1 MFNPQFFKSVSLEGI
16 IVLAVL
22 VFILISLYFEIVGPG
37 FTFVIGV
44 AILGVFKVLTPSE
57 ILQGFANEQIAVI
70 ILLLLMGE
78 VFRKTSV
85 LDIFFDKVFHHAK
98 SYKHFM
104 ARLMF
109 IVAPLSA
116 FLNNTPLVA
125 ILIPYVHN
133 WSTKNKVNVAKL
145 MMPLSFAAILGGC
158 ATLIGTSTNL
168 IVNGLVVEQK
178 IIPELKPLGVFDF
191 SVVGGAM
198 IIIGTL
204 YMLFIGDKLI
214 SKREVA
220 KLEIPDD
227 GREYLFELQLKKGS
241 EVIGKSR
248 KEAQFLKNQ
257 GFLMVEV
264 FRDGILYQRISNDFV
279 FNENDILIFVGKKQ
293 AIAELINADKNRIIP
308 SVGMFARRP
317 KSEVVEIVI
326 SHKSGMI
333 GKHLM
338 RVNFRGKY
346 DATVIAVHRNG
357 ENLNGQIANIE
368 LRAGDA
374 LLLMVGSGFK
384 DLSKLT
390 KDFYIISKIKEIRR
404 LGTLKTAVLVAGTPI
419 VILLNILGIS
429 KLFTG
434 LLVLLILTQ
443 LLNIISPKDLAKSV
457 DYELAFIIALSL
469 ALGVAMI
476 KTGVADTLA
485 DGIMYIFKPL
495 GKFGALYGLYIV
507 TALLSAFITNKAA
520 VAIVF
525 PIALSVSSQ
534 MYLPPTPFVLLVSF
548 AAAANFMTPIGYQTN
563 LMIYG
568 PGGYKF
574 RDFLRVGTPLTLI
587 YMLVAVTILSYIYF

>member
-1 MFNPQFFKSVSLEGI
+1 MSFEGI
-16 IVLAVL
+16 LVLMVL
-22 VFILISLYFEIVGPG
+22 MFILVSLYFEIVGPG
-37 FTFVIGV
+37 FTFVISV
-44 AILGVFKVLTPSE
+44 AILGAFRVISPTE
-57 ILQGFANEQIAVI
+57 ILRGFANEQIAVI
-70 ILLLLMGE
+70 IMLLLLGE

-85 LDIFFDKVFHHAK
+85 LDIFFDKVFQHAK

-125 ILIPYVHN
+125 ILIPYVHS
-133 WSTKNKVNVAKL
+133 WSAKNKVNVSKL

-168 IVNGLVVEQK
+168 IVNGLVEEQT
-178 IIPELKPLGVFDF
+178 IIADLKPLGVFDF
-191 SVVGGAM
+191 SIVGVSM
-198 IIIGTL
+198 IIIGSL

-214 SKREVA
+214 NVREHSPQN
-220 KLEIPDD
+220 IPDD
-227 GREYLFELQLKKGS
+227 TREYVFELQLKKGS

-248 KEAQFLKNQ
+248 CEAQFLKNE
-257 GFLMVEV
+257 GFMLVEV
-264 FRDGILYQRISNDFV
+264 LRNGILFQRVSCNFV
-279 FNENDILIFVGKKQ
+279 FQEDDILLFVGQKQ
-293 AIAELINADKNRIIP
+293 AIAELVNADKKRIIP
-308 SVGMFARRP
+308 SVGMFAR
-317 KSEVVEIVI
+317 KQQSEIIEIVI

-333 GKHLM
+333 GKRLM
-338 RVNFRGKY
+338 YENFRGKY
-346 DATVIAVHRNG
+346 DATVLAVHRNG
-357 ENLNGQIANIE
+357 ENINGQIANIE

-374 LLLMVGSGFK
+374 LLLMTGNGFN

-390 KDFYIISKIKEIRR
+390 QDFYIISKIKEIRR
-404 LGTLKTAVLVAGTPI
+404 LGLVKTSVLLAGTPF

-434 LLVLLILTQ
+434 LLILLIIT
-443 LLNIISPKDLAKSV
+443 LLLKIVSPKDLAKSV
-457 DYELAFIIALSL
+457 DYEMALIIALSL

-476 KTGVADTLA
+476 KTGVADILA
-485 DGIMYIFKPL
+485 NGVMYGFKPL
-495 GKFGALYGLYIV
+495 GKFGAMYGIYII
-507 TALLSAFITNKAA
+507 TALLAAFITNKAA

-525 PIALSVSSQ
+525 PIALSISMQ
-534 MYLPPTPFVLLVSF
+534 MNLPPTPFILTVSF

-574 RDFLRVGTPLTLI
+574 RDFLRVGTPLTFI
-587 YMLVAVTILSYIYF
+587 YMFVAVTILSYVYF

>member
-1 MFNPQFFKSVSLEGI
+1 MSFEGI
-16 IVLAVL
+16 IVLVVL
-22 VFILISLYFEIVGPG
+22 AFILLSLYFEIVGPG

-44 AILGVFKVLTPSE
+44 AILGAFKVLTPSE
-57 ILQGFANEQIAVI
+57 ILQGFANEQIAII

-85 LDIFFDKVFHHAK
+85 LDIFFDRVFHHAK

-104 ARLMF
+104 VRLMF

-133 WSTKNKVNVAKL
+133 WSTKNKVNVSKL

-168 IVNGLVVEQK
+168 IVNGLVVDQTT
-178 IIPELKPLGVFDF
+178 IPGLKPLGVFDF
-191 SVVGGAM
+191 SIVGGAM

-204 YMLFIGDKLI
+204 YMLLIGDKLI
-214 SKREVA
+214 STREVKEHA
-220 KLEIPDD
+220 IPDD

-248 KEAQFLKNQ
+248 AEAQFLKNQ
-257 GFLMVEV
+257 GFMMVEV
-264 FRDGILYQRISNDFV
+264 FRNGILYQHIEQDFV
-279 FNENDILIFVGKKQ
+279 FEEDDILIFAGQKQ
-293 AIAELINADKNRIIP
+293 AIAELINADKKRIIP
-308 SVGMFARRP
+308 SVGMFSRRP
-317 KSEVVEIVI
+317 QSDVVEIVI

-333 GKHLM
+333 GKRLM
-338 RVNFRGKY
+338 YENFRGKY

-374 LLLMVGSGFK
+374 LLLMVGSGFN
-384 DLSKLT
+384 DLSKT
-390 KDFYIISKIKEIRR
+390 TQDFYIISKIREIRR
-404 LGTLKTAVLVAGTPI
+404 LGTIKTAVLIAGTPL
-419 VILLNILGIS
+419 VILLNIFGIS

-457 DYELAFIIALSL
+457 DYQLAFIIALSL

-485 DGIMYIFKPL
+485 DGIMYVFKPL
-495 GKFGALYGLYIV
+495 GKFGALYGIYIV
-507 TALLSAFITNKAA
+507 TAVLSAFITNKAA

-525 PIALSVSSQ
+525 PIALSVSLQ
-534 MYLPPTPFVLLVSF
+534 MKLPPTPFILLVSF

-574 RDFLRVGTPLTLI
+574 RDFLRVGTPLTII

>member
-1 MFNPQFFKSVSLEGI
+1 MSFDGI
-16 IVLAVL
+16 IVMLVL
-22 VFILISLYFEIVGPG
+22 VFILVSLYFEIVGPG
-37 FTFVIGV
+37 FTFVISV
-44 AILGVFKVLTPSE
+44 AILGAFRVLTPNE

-70 ILLLLMGE
+70 ILLLLLGE

-85 LDIFFDKVFHHAK
+85 LDILFDRVLRHAR

-104 ARLMF
+104 ARLMI

-133 WSTKNKVNVAKL
+133 WSIKNKVNVSKL

-158 ATLIGTSTNL
+158 ATLVGTSTNL

-178 IIPELKPLGVFDF
+178 IIPDLQPLGVFDF
-191 SVVGGAM
+191 SIVGGTM
-198 IIIGTL
+198 IIIGAL
-204 YMLFIGDKLI
+204 YMLFIGDRLI

-220 KLEIPDD
+220 NPEIPNDT
-227 GREYLFELQLKKGS
+227 REYLFELQLKKGS

-248 KEAQFLKNQ
+248 SEAQFLKNQ
-257 GFLMVEV
+257 GFMMVEV
-264 FRDGILYQRISNDFV
+264 FRNGILYQRIGKNFV
-279 FNENDILIFVGKKQ
+279 FKQDDILIFVGKKQ
-293 AIAELINADKNRIIP
+293 AIAELINSDKKRIIP

-317 KSEVVEIVI
+317 QSDVVEIVI
-326 SHKSGMI
+326 SHKSSMI
-333 GKHLM
+333 GKRLM
-338 RVNFRGKY
+338 YENFRGKY

-384 DLSKLT
+384 ELSKQT
-390 KDFYIISKIKEIRR
+390 QDFYIISKIKEIRR
-404 LGTLKTAVLVAGTPI
+404 LGTFKTGVLIVGAPL
-419 VILLNILGIS
+419 VILFNVLGIS

-434 LLVLLILTQ
+434 LLLLLILTQ
-443 LLNIISPKDLAKSV
+443 LFNIVSPKDLAKSV
-457 DYELAFIIALSL
+457 DYQLAFIIALSL

-476 KTGVADTLA
+476 KTGVANILA
-485 DGIMYIFKPL
+485 DGIMYVFKPF
-495 GKFGALYGLYIV
+495 GKFGALYGIYIV
-507 TALLSAFITNKAA
+507 TAILSGFITNKAA

-525 PIALSVSSQ
+525 PIALSVSMQ
-534 MYLPPTPFVLLVSF
+534 MNLPPKPFVLLVSF

-574 RDFLRVGTPLTLI
+574 RDFLRVGTPLTII

>member
-1 MFNPQFFKSVSLEGI
+1 MSFEGI
-16 IVLAVL
+16 IVLVVL
-22 VFILISLYFEIVGPG
+22 LFILLSLYFEIVGPG

-44 AILGVFKVLTPSE
+44 AVLGAFKVLTPTE
-57 ILQGFANEQIAVI
+57 ILQGFANEQIAII

-133 WSTKNKVNVAKL
+133 WSSKNKVNVSKL

-158 ATLIGTSTNL
+158 ATLVGTSTNL
-168 IVNGLVVEQK
+168 IVNGLVLEQE
-178 IIPELKPLGVFDF
+178 IIPDLKPLGVFDF
-191 SVVGGAM
+191 SIVGGVM
-198 IIIGTL
+198 IIIGAL

-214 SKREVA
+214 SKREVTEH
-220 KLEIPDD
+220 EIPDD

-248 KEAQFLKNQ
+248 SEAEFLKNQ
-257 GFLMVEV
+257 GFILVEV
-264 FRDGILYQRISNDFV
+264 FRNGILYQRISSNFV
-279 FNENDILIFVGKKQ
+279 FEENDILIFAGQKQ
-293 AIAELINADKNRIIP
+293 AIAELINADKKRIIP

-326 SHKSGMI
+326 SHKSSMI
-333 GKHLM
+333 GKRLM
-338 RVNFRGKY
+338 HENFRGKY
-346 DATVIAVHRNG
+346 DATVIAIHRNG

-374 LLLMVGSGFK
+374 LLLMVGSGFSE
-384 DLSKLT
+384 LSKQT
-390 KDFYIISKIKEIRR
+390 HDYYIISKIKEIRR
-404 LGTLKTAVLVAGTPI
+404 LGTLKTAVLIAGTPV
-419 VILLNILGIS
+419 VILLNILGLS

-443 LLNIISPKDLAKSV
+443 LLNIVSPKDLAKSV

-485 DGIMYIFKPL
+485 DGIMYVFKPL
-495 GKFGALYGLYIV
+495 GKFGALYGIYIV
-507 TALLSAFITNKAA
+507 TAILSAFITNKAA

-525 PIALSVSSQ
+525 PIALSVSLQ
-534 MYLPPTPFVLLVSF
+534 MQLPPTPFILLVSF